1 MKVIVIAA
9 GDSKRLGEHTKNI
22 PKAMVKI
29 DDRRILDFQI
39 DFFKKEKV
47 NEIIIVTGKNHE
59 IFNLCSNHP
68 IKLKSVISFLI
79 MNMVQ

>member
-29 DDRRILDFQI
+29 DDRRRKHQLQ
-39 DFFKKEKV
+39 KV
-47 NEIIIVTGKNHE
+47 CTT
-59 IFNLCSNHP
+59 
-68 IKLKSVISFLI
+68 
-79 MNMVQ
+79 